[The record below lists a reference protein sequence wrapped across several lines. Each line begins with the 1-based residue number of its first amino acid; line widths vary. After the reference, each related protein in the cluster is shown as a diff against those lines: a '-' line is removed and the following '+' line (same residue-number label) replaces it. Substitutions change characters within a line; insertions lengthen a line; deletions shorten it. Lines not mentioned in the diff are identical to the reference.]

1 VKFEGYWPVNEESSV
16 QTRRWHSK
24 I

>member
-16 QTRRWHSK
+16 QTRRWRSK